1 MPGKIMNVLA
11 MFALLW
17 AMPAFAADHAY
28 PDKPVQVIVGMQAGG
43 GADLSVRSL
52 AQYAKKYLGQPI
64 NIVNMP
70 GGSGAKG
77 YAALAN
83 AKPDG
88 YTIGLAVSTI
98 STLKPMGIFPM
109 DRKDFEQ
116 IIVFSAD
123 VGGIWVNAE
132 SPWKSLKEFIDYARE
147 NPGKVTVAASNPGSV
162 TRFELIAF
170 EQATGLEFRVLS
182 LKGGSPAGL
191 LNLAGNHVMMAVAS
205 PTDGQALYQAGKVRP
220 LAFMAAERL
229 PAWPDVPTMK
239 ELGYDV
245 EVATVRNIMAPKGT
259 PRPILEKLAEAF
271 MQGGAEEAYIRE
283 NEAKGQILYHL
294 PLDKADAYLEKQDEQ
309 FLELIKKGGLEKK

>member
-1 MPGKIMNVLA
+1 MAKALMGLLMA
-11 MFALLW
+11 AALLW
-17 AMPAFAADHAY
+17 VQPLQAADGDY
-28 PDKPVQVIVGMQAGG
+28 PDKPIQIIVGMQAGG
-43 GADLSVRSL
+43 GADLSIRSL
-52 AQYAKKYLGQPI
+52 AQYARKYLGQPI

-88 YTIGLAVSTI
+88 YTLGLAVSTI
-98 STLKPMGIFPM
+98 STLKPMGIYPK
-109 DRKDFEQ
+109 DRNDFDQ

-123 VGGIWVNAE
+123 VGGVWVKDDA
-132 SPWKSLKEFIDYARE
+132 PWKTLAEFIEYAKA
-147 NPGKVTVAASNPGSV
+147 NPDKVTVAASNPGSV
-162 TRFELIAF
+162 TRFELIAL
-170 EQATGLEFRVLS
+170 EQATDLKFRVLS

-191 LNLAGNHVMMAVAS
+191 LNLAGGHVMMAIAS
-205 PTDGQALYQAGKVRP
+205 PTDGQALYQAGKIRP

-259 PRPILEKLAEAF
+259 PKPILEKLAEAF
-271 MQGGAEEAYIRE
+271 MKGGEEKAYIKE
-283 NEAKGQILYHL
+283 NNAKGQILYHL
-294 PLDKADAYLEKQDEQ
+294 PLDKADEYLAKQDEQ
-309 FLELIKKGGLEKK
+309 FLELIQKAGLEKK